1 MKLLIN
7 YEQEGGQSPFIVVV
21 LPDYL
26 WMGISFEEI
35 FQAIFAIF
43 KLLEKMALFEEIQLK
58 SGSGDWGWN

>member
-35 FQAIFAIF
+35 FRAIFAIF
-43 KLLEKMALFEEIQLK
+43 
-58 SGSGDWGWN
+58 